1 MERVDQD
8 RGARVWG
15 AIDAA
20 ARIDGALPSL
30 RYAVSACADAL
41 SAVGAGLSMSP
52 DGGPYEPLLATRP
65 EVGELEELQ
74 FTLGQGPSADAI
86 ASGAP
91 VLATDLSAMDAVK
104 RWPAFA
110 PAAAQHGVCG
120 IFAFPI
126 GAGAARIGALSV
138 YRRQPGPLG
147 GDQLLDALVYADA
160 VFVLALDDRHGLSAD
175 LDQVIDAA
183 FTARRAEVHQA
194 AGLVAAQQRI
204 SVTDALALLR
214 AHAFSSGR
222 PLHRVATEVMA
233 GHRYLDGDHQGVIA
247 DGSDGRGDPPGRDP
261 DPPGSDGPDKQ
272 ESEQAENEE
281 EDER

>member
-20 ARIDGALPSL
+20 ARIDGGLPSL
-30 RYAVSACADAL
+30 RYAVSACSEAL

-52 DGGPYEPLLATRP
+52 EAGPYEPLLATTS
-65 EVGELEELQ
+65 EVGVLEELQ

-91 VLATDLSAMDAVK
+91 VLATDLSALDAVS

-110 PAAAQHGVCG
+110 PAAARHGVRG

-126 GAGAARIGALSV
+126 GAGAARIGALSI
-138 YRRQPGPLG
+138 YRRQAGPLG

-214 AHAFSSGR
+214 AHAFSSGS
-222 PLHRVATEVMA
+222 PLHVIATEVMA
-233 GHRYLDGDHQGVIA
+233 RRLFLNGDHQ
-247 DGSDGRGDPPGRDP
+247 
-261 DPPGSDGPDKQ
+261 
-272 ESEQAENEE
+272 ESEHAENEE

>member
-1 MERVDQD
+1 MERVEQN
-8 RGARVWG
+8 RGARVWE

-30 RYAVSACADAL
+30 RYAVLACAEAL
-41 SAVGAGLSMSP
+41 SALGAGLSMSP
-52 DGGPYEPLLATRP
+52 DAGPYEPLLATMP
-65 EVGELEELQ
+65 DVGELEELQ

-91 VLATDLSAMDAVK
+91 VLAADLSGFDAVN

-110 PAAAQHGVCG
+110 PAAARHGVRA

-147 GDQLLDALVYADA
+147 GDEILDALVYADA

-194 AGLVAAQQRI
+194 AGFVAAQQRI

-222 PLHRVATEVMA
+222 PLHLVATDVMA
-233 GHRYLDGDHQGVIA
+233 RRLYLNGDRHGVSA
-247 DGSDGRGDPPGRDP
+247 DGSGDRPETDP
-261 DPPGSDGPDKQ
+261 DPPDARNPDKQ